1 LSSGVV
7 VVVLELCFAV
17 VALKLL
23 HQALDSVFFL
33 QNPGSVRSVHQ
44 QMACKPWLFVYLR
57 LLRRGV
63 KLLLPLDAN
72 KTDALHEL
80 DLLAPALAS
89 KKQQK

>member
-1 LSSGVV
+1 LCSLVV
-7 VVVLELCFAV
+7 VVVLELFFAV
-17 VALKLL
+17 VALILL